1 MFAIVCTGTYMHIG
15 THGHTCTRVWFTYTA
30 VRRTWRYANAV
41 CSVNGVNHK
50 AGNRWR
56 YAIAVRNHF
65 NYRSLIRDNLS
76 PYPPQSNITRTPW
89 EQEAGRLLF
98 GGSDNGE

>member
-1 MFAIVCTGTYMHIG
+1 MH
-15 THGHTCTRVWFTYTA
+15 THGHTCTRVWFTIRLYTA
-30 VRRTWRYANAV
+30 LGDTNAV
-41 CSVNGVNHK
+41 HSVNGVNYK

-65 NYRSLIRDNLS
+65 NYRSLIQDNLS

-98 GGSDNGE
+98 GGLDNGE